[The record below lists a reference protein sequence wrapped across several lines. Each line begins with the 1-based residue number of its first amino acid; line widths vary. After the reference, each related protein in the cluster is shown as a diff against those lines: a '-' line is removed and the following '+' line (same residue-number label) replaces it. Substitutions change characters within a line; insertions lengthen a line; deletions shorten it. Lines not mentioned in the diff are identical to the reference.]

1 MSQNRRSP
9 THYISKEVIANE
21 TTYKRSGRMDRRIPF
36 RNTVHPY
43 DRLSVVRG
51 GGCVRL
57 DRDINEWKHE
67 GGNEMN
73 VNIKRLSPDAQTP
86 TYAHE
91 TDAGFDLVAAADV
104 IIEPGQTVLVPTGL
118 AFEIPEGY
126 EMQIRPRSGITLK
139 TKLRVQLGTVDAG
152 YRGEVG
158 VIVDN
163 IAQKEHFIEDGV
175 NDYGESHVIKRYAHD
190 RILHTV
196 SGKEEIHADTAYLR
210 HSYIIR
216 KGDRIAQAVIKSVE
230 HAVFTEVEALDD
242 SDRGAGGFGSSG
254 VVAESYE
261 KANERN
267 GGALERLAKE
277 DE

>member
-1 MSQNRRSP
+1 
-9 THYISKEVIANE
+9 
-21 TTYKRSGRMDRRIPF
+21 
-36 RNTVHPY
+36 
-43 DRLSVVRG
+43 
-51 GGCVRL
+51 
-57 DRDINEWKHE
+57 
-67 GGNEMN
+67 MN

-86 TYAHE
+86 AYAHA

-104 IIEPGQTVLVPTGL
+104 IIEPGETACVPTGL

-163 IAQKEHFIEDGV
+163 IAQNELDVRYSDEDGYYTV
-175 NDYGESHVIKRYAHD
+175 PESVGYAMSIESD
-190 RILHTV
+190 RDALLWWAIEPSEKAEKLFEFGYWRPKNT
-196 SGKEEIHADTAYLR
+196 
-210 HSYIIR
+210 YIIR

-230 HAVFTEVEALDD
+230 QAVFTEVEALGD

-254 VVAESYE
+254 VGSPHPEYFGE
-261 KANERN
+261 PMGKERI
-267 GGALERLAKE
+267 
-277 DE
+277 